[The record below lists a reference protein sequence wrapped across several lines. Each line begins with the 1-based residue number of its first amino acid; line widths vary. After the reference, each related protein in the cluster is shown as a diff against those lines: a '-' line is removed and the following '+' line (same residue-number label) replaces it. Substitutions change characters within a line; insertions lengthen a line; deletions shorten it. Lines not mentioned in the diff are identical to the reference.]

1 MDFRRLANAKTISF
15 KVSAQDLKS
24 LLTKLKSN
32 FQAVVFITDA
42 LATENNSL
50 FVVEKIHL

>member
-24 LLTKLKSN
+24 LLTKFKSN

-42 LATENNSL
+42 LVTENNSL
-50 FVVEKIHL
+50 FAVEKIHF